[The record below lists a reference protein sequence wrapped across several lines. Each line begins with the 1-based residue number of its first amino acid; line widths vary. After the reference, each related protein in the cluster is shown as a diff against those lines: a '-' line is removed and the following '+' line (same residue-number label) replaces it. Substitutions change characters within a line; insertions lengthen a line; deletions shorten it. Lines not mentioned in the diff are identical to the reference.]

1 MTEKLLR
8 FLICSTLFIAISF
21 CVTGCRSKKTGP
33 GHPPPSVTT
42 VVVEPQDIPAVFEFV
57 GFTQSSHFVEVR
69 ARVEGY
75 LDKIAYKE
83 GSLVKEG
90 EILFQIDP
98 RPFQAALEEA
108 KGTLL
113 QKEALL
119 WNAKKTAERY
129 KVLYE
134 QKAASQRDLDN
145 AVADQL
151 SLEAQVVSATGG
163 VESAALNL
171 EFTTIKSSINGLSA
185 RSIYREGDLITPGPN
200 GLLTSIQAV
209 DPTWVYFSVSENQL
223 LKYRDMEHKGQLVL
237 SKDKRYELQLVLA
250 DNSIYPYLGKVD
262 FSQPYFDQK
271 TGTMTVRGIVP
282 NPKNALMPGQFVRI
296 KVLGAIYPNTI
307 AVPQEAVMQ
316 GKTGMYVF
324 IVSDGRAHMQNVVT
338 GDWFENKWIIL
349 GGLLKG
355 DEVIAKG
362 AGKVMN
368 NMPVFVENQSPNSK
382 TNTPPETPKKEL
394 QQEKRI

>member
-1 MTEKLLR
+1 MTKRLASILVSFSLLILS
-8 FLICSTLFIAISF
+8 FLILP
-21 CVTGCRSKKTGP
+21 GCHGKKTKP
-33 GHPPPSVTT
+33 GAAPPEVTT
-42 VVVEPQDIPAVFEFV
+42 VIVEPQDIPAVFEFV
-57 GFTQSSHFVEVR
+57 GFTESSHLVEVR

-90 EILFQIDP
+90 ELLFQIDP
-98 RPFQAALEEA
+98 RPFEASLEQA
-108 KGTLL
+108 KGELL

-129 KVLYE
+129 RVLYE

-145 AVADQL
+145 AIADQL
-151 SLEAQVVSATGG
+151 SLEAQVVSATGS

-171 EFTTIKSSINGLSA
+171 NFTTIKSSIAGLSA
-185 RSIYREGDLITPGPN
+185 RSIYREGDLITPGQH
-200 GLLTSIQAV
+200 GLLTSVQAI

-223 LKYRDMEHKGQLVL
+223 LKYRDLKKKGQLIMP
-237 SKDKRYELQLVLA
+237 KDQQFHLQLVLA
-250 DNSIYPYLGKVD
+250 DGSIYPYMGTVD

-271 TGTMTVRGIVP
+271 TGTMTVRGIIP
-282 NPKNALMPGQFVRI
+282 NPDNALMPGQFVRI
-296 KVLGAIYPNTI
+296 QLLGSIYPNTI

-324 IVSDGRAHMQNVVT
+324 IVSDGKAHMQNVVT
-338 GDWFENKWIIL
+338 GDWVENKWIIL

-355 DEVIAKG
+355 DEVIAQG
-362 AGKVMN
+362 ANKVMN
-368 NMPVFVENQSPNSK
+368 HTPVKVINPKADTGIKASEQPEIK
-382 TNTPPETPKKEL
+382 TNQDKK
-394 QQEKRI
+394 